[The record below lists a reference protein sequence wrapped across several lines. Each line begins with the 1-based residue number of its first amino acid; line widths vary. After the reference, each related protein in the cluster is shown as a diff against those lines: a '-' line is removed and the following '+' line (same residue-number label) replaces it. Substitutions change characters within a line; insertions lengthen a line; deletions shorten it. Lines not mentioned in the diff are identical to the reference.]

1 MHPKLKVM
9 IKKSEIIVD
18 KLVTLQTA
26 INYKIIFYNIPY
38 PMTRQRADVQ

>member
-1 MHPKLKVM
+1 M

-26 INYKIIFYNIPY
+26 IKNYKIIFYNIPY
-38 PMTRQRADVQ
+38 P